1 MVIEAMSIPFGRV
14 STTLQ
19 GNFTGS
25 RGLVSN
31 SSFLLSGSALSGE
44 IRRPGELFSRETW
57 YGGGQRMFT
66 MVDGYR
72 ASLVEIDIGQVN
84 GQSLLCWQIQ
94 GGDWS
99 VYTSGN
105 CCVEKLRLIYLVPPF
120 PVIDF
125 FLNFRSKRLRRTRI
139 INFS

>member
-1 MVIEAMSIPFGRV
+1 MVIEATSNPFGRV

-57 YGGGQRMFT
+57 CRGGQRMFT

-84 GQSLLCWQIQ
+84 GQSLLC
-94 GGDWS
+94 
-99 VYTSGN
+99 
-105 CCVEKLRLIYLVPPF
+105 
-120 PVIDF
+120 
-125 FLNFRSKRLRRTRI
+125 
-139 INFS
+139 